1 MPNRAF
7 SVLSISVLFLC
18 VAACNRGNEQSR
30 GFPVDLA
37 VSQESCGDGRTI
49 VAVAIG
55 GHRAR
60 PNAEPDAAF
69 PKVVQRLR
77 EVMSYRAEKV
87 VYIKAEPQVP
97 WTEFLELV
105 DYVWPEVQVVSIL
118 TPQVEAMA
126 RRTLCL
132 SPSCRD
138 CTGRG
143 GFPRATDNGR

>member
-1 MPNRAF
+1 MSNRAV
-7 SVLSISVLFLC
+7 SLLSMSMLFLC
-18 VAACNRGNEQSR
+18 DAACNMGNEQSW
-30 GFPVDLA
+30 GFRVDLA
-37 VSQESCGDGRTI
+37 KSQETCGDGRSI

-60 PNAEPDAAF
+60 LNAERDAAF
-69 PKVVQRLR
+69 PKVAQRLR

-87 VYIKAEPQVP
+87 LYIKAEPQVP

-105 DYVWPEVQVVSIL
+105 DQVWPDVQVVSIL

-138 CTGRG
+138 CTRLG
-143 GFPRATDNGR
+143 GFPRATDEGR